1 MGSLHDLIQ
10 FIFAGLT
17 GGAIY
22 ALVALGFG
30 VVHNTMGIVNFTQVD
45 FVSLGGMLLYSALLG
60 AGLPMAPALL
70 AAVAGVTLVAMLVE
84 VAGIGP
90 SRSDS
95 HLVLIFLTIG
105 LSIILRGAM
114 TVIWGKDRMAVPS
127 LSGEAPVHV
136 LGATI
141 LPQTLWILALTAVAI
156 IGLVLFFRKTSMGLA
171 MRGVAANEAAA
182 AVVGLPVWRVKAA
195 SFALAGALGGLAG
208 CLVTPITTLSYDV
221 GVLLGLTARAIIGLM
236 LFFRKTSMGLARR
249 GVAANPEAAAVVGLK
264 VWRVKAMSFAL
275 AGALGGLAGCL
286 VTPITTLSYDVGV
299 LLGLK
304 GFAAAILGG
313 FGSFPGAILGG
324 LTLGL
329 LESLGAAYIS
339 SAYKDVIAF
348 IVLLLV
354 LFIRPRGLL
363 GRDG

>member
-1 MGSLHDLIQ
+1 MLHVFLGSDVGNLQDLIQ

-45 FVSLGGMLLYSALLG
+45 FVSLGGMMLYSALFA
-60 AGLPMAPALL
+60 AGLPMPAAL
-70 AAVAGVTLVAMLVE
+70 AAAILGVTLVAIAVE
-84 VAGIGP
+84 ELGVRP
-90 SRSDS
+90 SRSQS

-105 LSIILRGAM
+105 LSIILRGLM
-114 TVIWGKDRMAVPS
+114 KLVWGKNRLAVPS
-127 LSGEAPVHV
+127 LSGETPVHL
-136 LGATI
+136 LGASI
-141 LPQTLWILALTAVAI
+141 LPQTLWILALTALAI
-156 IGLVLFFRKTSMGLA
+156 VL
-171 MRGVAANEAAA
+171 
-182 AVVGLPVWRVKAA
+182 
-195 SFALAGALGGLAG
+195 
-208 CLVTPITTLSYDV
+208 
-221 GVLLGLTARAIIGLM
+221 LM
-236 LFFRKTSMGLARR
+236 LFFRRTSLGLAMRA
-249 GVAANPEAAAVVGLK
+249 VATNEAAAAVVGLK
-264 VWRVKAMSFAL
+264 VWRVKAASFSL
-275 AGALGGLAGCL
+275 AGALGGLAGVL

-324 LTLGL
+324 LILGL

-348 IVLLLV
+348 VVLLLV

-363 GRDG
+363 GGEG

>member
-1 MGSLHDLIQ
+1 MLPVFIGSDVGNLQDLIQ

-45 FVSLGGMLLYSALLG
+45 FVSLGGMVLYSALFA
-60 AGLPMAPALL
+60 AGLPMPAAL
-70 AAVAGVTLVAMLVE
+70 AAAILGVTLTALVVE
-84 VAGIGP
+84 ELGVRP
-90 SRSDS
+90 SRSQS

-105 LSIILRGAM
+105 LSIILRGLM
-114 TVIWGKDRMAVPS
+114 KLVWGNNRLAVPS
-127 LSGEAPVHV
+127 LSGDTPLHL
-136 LGATI
+136 LGAAI
-141 LPQTLWILALTAVAI
+141 LPQTLWILGLTALAI
-156 IGLVLFFRKTSMGLA
+156 VLLMLFFRRTNLGLA
-171 MRGVAANEAAA
+171 MRAVAANEAAA
-182 AVVGLPVWRVKAA
+182 AVVGLRVWRVKAA
-195 SFALAGALGGLAG
+195 
-208 CLVTPITTLSYDV
+208 
-221 GVLLGLTARAIIGLM
+221 
-236 LFFRKTSMGLARR
+236 
-249 GVAANPEAAAVVGLK
+249 
-264 VWRVKAMSFAL
+264 SFAL

-324 LTLGL
+324 LILGL

-348 IVLLLV
+348 VVLLLV

-363 GRDG
+363 GGEG

>member
-1 MGSLHDLIQ
+1 MGTLSDLVQ

-45 FVSLGGMLLYSALLG
+45 FVSLGGMLLFSALFA
-60 AGLPMAPALL
+60 AGLPMAAAL
-70 AAVAGVTLVAMLVE
+70 AVAVAGVALIAWWVE
-84 VAGIGP
+84 VLGLRP
-90 SRSDS
+90 SRSQS

-105 LSIILRGAM
+105 LSIILRGVM
-114 TVIWGKDRMAVPS
+114 KLIWGKNRMAVPS
-127 LSGEAPVHV
+127 LSGEEPVRW

-156 IGLVLFFRKTSMGLA
+156 VCLVLFFRKTSLGLA
-171 MRGVAANEAAA
+171 MRGVAANAQ
-182 AVVGLPVWRVKAA
+182 
-195 SFALAGALGGLAG
+195 
-208 CLVTPITTLSYDV
+208 
-221 GVLLGLTARAIIGLM
+221 
-236 LFFRKTSMGLARR
+236 
-249 GVAANPEAAAVVGLK
+249 AAAVVGLK
-264 VWRVKAMSFAL
+264 VEQVKALSFAL

-313 FGSFPGAILGG
+313 FGSFPGAIAGG
-324 LTLGL
+324 LLLGL

-348 IVLLLV
+348 VVLLLV
-354 LFIRPRGLL
+354 LFIRPRGLM
-363 GRDG
+363 GGEA

>member
-1 MGSLHDLIQ
+1 
-10 FIFAGLT
+10 
-17 GGAIY
+17 
-22 ALVALGFG
+22 
-30 VVHNTMGIVNFTQVD
+30 
-45 FVSLGGMLLYSALLG
+45 
-60 AGLPMAPALL
+60 MAPALL
-70 AAVAGVTLVAMLVE
+70 LAVAGVTLVAILVE
-84 VAGIGP
+84 VAGLRP
-90 SRSDS
+90 SRSES

-114 TVIWGKDRMAVPS
+114 IVIWGKNRMAVPS
-127 LSGEAPVHV
+127 LSGEAPVH
-136 LGATI
+136 LAGAAI
-141 LPQTLWILALTAVAI
+141 LPQTLWILALTALAI
-156 IGLVLFFRKTSMGLA
+156 IGLVLFFRKTSLGLA
-171 MRGVAANEAAA
+171 M
-182 AVVGLPVWRVKAA
+182 
-195 SFALAGALGGLAG
+195 
-208 CLVTPITTLSYDV
+208 
-221 GVLLGLTARAIIGLM
+221 
-236 LFFRKTSMGLARR
+236 R

-324 LTLGL
+324 LSLGL
-329 LESLGAAYIS
+329 LESLGAAYLS

-363 GRDG
+363 GGAG

>member
-1 MGSLHDLIQ
+1 MI
-10 FIFAGLT
+10 
-17 GGAIY
+17 
-22 ALVALGFG
+22 
-30 VVHNTMGIVNFTQVD
+30 
-45 FVSLGGMLLYSALLG
+45 LYSALVT

-70 AAVAGVTLVAMLVE
+70 LAVAGVTLVAILVE
-84 VAGIGP
+84 VVGVRP
-90 SRSDS
+90 SRSQS

-114 TVIWGKDRMAVPS
+114 KIIWGKTRMAVPS
-127 LSGEAPVHV
+127 LSGEAPVH
-136 LGATI
+136 LAGAAI
-141 LPQTLWILALTAVAI
+141 LPQTLWILALTALAI
-156 IGLVLFFRKTSMGLA
+156 IGLVLFFRKTSLGLA
-171 MRGVAANEAAA
+171 M
-182 AVVGLPVWRVKAA
+182 
-195 SFALAGALGGLAG
+195 
-208 CLVTPITTLSYDV
+208 
-221 GVLLGLTARAIIGLM
+221 
-236 LFFRKTSMGLARR
+236 R

-264 VWRVKAMSFAL
+264 VWRVKATSFAL

-329 LESLGAAYIS
+329 LESLGAAYLS

-363 GRDG
+363 GGQG

>member
-1 MGSLHDLIQ
+1 MTNLQDLIQ

-45 FVSLGGMLLYSALLG
+45 FVSLGGMVLYSALFA
-60 AGLPMAPALL
+60 AGLPMPLAL
-70 AAVAGVTLVAMLVE
+70 AAAILGVTLAAMAVE
-84 VAGIGP
+84 ELGVRP
-90 SRSDS
+90 SRSQS

-105 LSIILRGAM
+105 LSIILRGLM
-114 TVIWGKDRMAVPS
+114 KLVWGKNRLAVPP
-127 LSGEAPVHV
+127 LSPDTPVHL
-136 LGATI
+136 LGASI
-141 LPQTLWILALTAVAI
+141 LPQTLWILGLTALAI
-156 IGLVLFFRKTSMGLA
+156 VLLVLFFRRTSLGLA
-171 MRGVAANEAAA
+171 MRAVAANEA
-182 AVVGLPVWRVKAA
+182 
-195 SFALAGALGGLAG
+195 
-208 CLVTPITTLSYDV
+208 
-221 GVLLGLTARAIIGLM
+221 
-236 LFFRKTSMGLARR
+236 
-249 GVAANPEAAAVVGLK
+249 AAAVVGLK

-324 LTLGL
+324 LILGL
-329 LESLGAAYIS
+329 LESLGAAYLS

-348 IVLLLV
+348 VVLLLV

-363 GRDG
+363 GGDT